1 MAQRF
6 HNCFNQEELAMPQNV
21 REQIAELQGR
31 IAESPSLAQRLRL
44 EKEVERLTDVLAD
57 AEAGDRGE
65 IENENDLRNERQ
77 LK

>member
-1 MAQRF
+1 
-6 HNCFNQEELAMPQNV
+6 MPQNV